1 MSSLWLKTQLLL
13 MQAVP
18 SSEQELLSY
27 LSWKRPKERMLTP
40 WSGKQAWKYQH
51 QERGGW
57 RLPPKCLSKASP
69 LDRWLCWLLS
79 DKHSHHSIFPAEEK
93 QNGKGRSFSD
103 AFPRKTVFPR
113 TFHKPVLHCTDHTTS
128 SLPYSGCRITATWH
142 WGVVEGFSPCPAN
155 IDHPRMHRTRL
166 SLGKWASVVP

>member
-1 MSSLWLKTQLLL
+1 

-27 LSWKRPKERMLTP
+27 LSWKRPKECMLTP

-51 QERGGW
+51 QEHGGW

-103 AFPRKTVFPR
+103 GLSKENCLSKNFSQASAA
-113 TFHKPVLHCTDHTTS
+113 LHWPHNLQFALLGVPDYSHTTLGS
-128 SLPYSGCRITATWH
+128 GGRVLALPSQ
-142 WGVVEGFSPCPAN
+142 
-155 IDHPRMHRTRL
+155 HRPSQDAQDKTQPWE
-166 SLGKWASVVP
+166 WASVVP